1 MDNLFD
7 SLSEDWVSQPG
18 SQHSSPAVRD
28 SPTSMIDGS
37 QSRIPMPKSRTSSAT
52 HNIGGSVSERRASSR
67 MSTGSQKNV
76 LKART
81 QSELNSSKR
90 RTLDGQKKAQ
100 GTMSS
105 QIPGGTL
112 ASRDGNNDAAPQG
125 TVQYRSLGSQKE
137 NLQATPEW
145 KKRLVKGGV
154 GPAPQTDLF
163 SPKPVGLEGMF
174 RPPTVKSKTPQKS
187 PGRKL
192 RTTSEGKPSVGQSS
206 VSRSSSQHVGKEKV
220 AVVVPEG
227 RNQKNQEKKSIA
239 YLPNGSPSAHDN
251 KEMSPAGSVG
261 SKGYSLSDGFSP
273 VYISK
278 HESSDG
284 QVNYAAI
291 DTSMRRL
298 NSNMDRLKIERQRQA
313 SSRTAER
320 HISHS
325 ATSASERTAIRDA
338 VNEITSQSLPDD
350 LSMGTDAFASNGGFV
365 SVKRGGYSDDG
376 SFQRRPLSP
385 SSSMNGLDAPNVA
398 QGEKLHDPKSAK
410 GLSQAE
416 QDLNPPT
423 PKTPPQPMQGAQS
436 SPERPRSSGSPLKLF
451 DKYDTFTN
459 DRLIR
464 RMSKFEE
471 TLGQHE
477 PDFDDTHNDCR
488 TSSPSTG
495 SRSLLKSRST
505 SQRNVSRTTSR
516 YSSFGEGNLDDYD
529 FPLPLQEEPALP
541 HLPHPHPGS
550 LDTANSTAH
559 GSRRKARRSSVTRT
573 HSKFHHSGSDAT
585 GNRSSHQN
593 HVPEAEQEES
603 ERELVYA
610 ETPQTLNG
618 KRIHSSPEKNHER
631 KRRRTIRSSEER
643 LQGVLAAQ
651 SYASDANR
659 ITSTALVGKKRKDA
673 LYEKEQQAADPH
685 VLAMRQMRRP
695 RNPTP
700 NHASSSAMNAPED
713 SILDFRNSFRE
724 HKSSQSNADIDAP
737 TQIVAGALATV
748 AVNAAQ
754 NVTAKSRKASVNTAD
769 FFNEAQQIMRLIRA
783 ERRPQSNQTT
793 ADASKVEPP
802 IIHEESFLAESTRD
816 EFSRPPS
823 REGGTLRD
831 RRAPAQLN
839 SRIVSQLRKFEDEDD
854 LGLALPSS
862 IKELR
867 MSRSRSRSRTPS
879 DISVP
884 NLDQEGG
891 RSVTSDPPNIRIL
904 ERHRHEQADMIQPH
918 ESQDHLNNRP
928 RQDSQTSFNSTKRSL
943 PTGSSGSSHTR
954 MIIAPDTV
962 AHLLSDQMAGMMF
975 DRERQMWVKNKGSL
989 NSNALD
995 VNESKGD
1002 GSEDDLFGDIPDL
1015 SVDEMNE
1022 LQMVKNAVSASN
1034 SIGSRATRVESQ
1046 DYAAPNPPIRN
1057 ESDARQRAD
1066 GERPRTADGK
1076 TVGPAEDSSAPSKF
1090 THFASSGPAPST
1102 RATSWGDEQWSQ
1114 KPQSQQAPNL
1124 PVVVENIGP
1133 PDSEEVEHEI
1143 SILEGRAAK
1152 PPNRK
1157 GDLRRQA
1164 RVVTVAFSS
1173 PLVDHMQSPDIHES
1187 WDQGERVESSD
1198 TPSRRHVQ
1206 RTPISSMRKSI
1217 MSCSRRMSFGDRSLM
1232 GPPMSRLD
1240 ENEEMS
1246 LVQYSA
1252 PPDRTFNPVMSTPLP
1267 LTRSVL
1273 LPPTAGKCSS
1283 MGFSLS
1289 PLADFTVHQIDRP
1302 VDADPRL
1309 LPSRHIAHVENRLSL
1324 TAQGLVKHLTDIEPF
1339 EPYWEYIRSADLHDR
1354 SLTSLHMLDEFCGC
1368 LEELDISNNEVSS
1381 TEGIPSSVRLL
1392 NVRGNCLSNMSAWHH
1407 LQHLQYLDISGNNL
1421 TTLKG
1426 LHSLVHLR
1434 ALKADC
1440 NQIQELRGLEELDG
1454 LLSLSLR
1461 GNQVREVN
1469 FHEYYLYV
1477 AHFQKP
1483 RTY

>member
-1 MDNLFD
+1 
-7 SLSEDWVSQPG
+7 
-18 SQHSSPAVRD
+18 
-28 SPTSMIDGS
+28 
-37 QSRIPMPKSRTSSAT
+37 MPKSRTSSAT
-52 HNIGGSVSERRASSR
+52 RNISGGVSERRASSR

-81 QSELNSSKR
+81 QSELNSSSR

-105 QIPGGTL
+105 QKSGGTL
-112 ASRDGNNDAAPQG
+112 ASRDGNNDAALQG
-125 TVQYRSLGSQKE
+125 TVQHRSLGSQKE

-145 KKRLVKGGV
+145 RKRLVKGGA

-187 PGRKL
+187 PGRKP
-192 RTTSEGKPSVGQSS
+192 RTTSEGKTSDGQLSVPPSA
-206 VSRSSSQHVGKEKV
+206 SQHVGKEKV
-220 AVVVPEG
+220 AVVVAGE

-239 YLPNGSPSAHDN
+239 YLPNGSPSADNN
-251 KEMSPAGSVG
+251 KEMSPAGSIS
-261 SKGYSLSDGFSP
+261 SKGHNLSDGFSP

-298 NSNMDRLKIERQRQA
+298 NSNMDRVKIERQRQA
-313 SSRTAER
+313 SSQTAER
-320 HISHS
+320 HVSHS

-338 VNEITSQSLPDD
+338 VNDMTSQSLPDD

-385 SSSMNGLDAPNVA
+385 SSSMNELDAPDVA
-398 QGEKLHDPKSAK
+398 HREKLHDSDSAK
-410 GLSQAE
+410 SLFQAE
-416 QDLNPPT
+416 QDLNPST
-423 PKTPPQPMQGAQS
+423 PKTPPQPRREAQS

-459 DRLIR
+459 DRLMR

-471 TLGQHE
+471 TLGQQE
-477 PDFDDTHNDCR
+477 PDSDDTHDDRR
-488 TSSPSTG
+488 TSSPSAG
-495 SRSLLKSRST
+495 SKSLQRSRST
-505 SQRNVSRTTSR
+505 SQRHVSRTTSR

-529 FPLPLQEEPALP
+529 FPLPLQQEPALP
-541 HLPHPHPGS
+541 QLPRPNHAS
-550 LDTANSTAH
+550 LEAASSTIH
-559 GSRRKARRSSVTRT
+559 GSKRKTSRSSITRT
-573 HSKFHHSGSDAT
+573 HGKST
-585 GNRSSHQN
+585 RNRTSHQN
-593 HVPEAEQEES
+593 HGPEAEQGES
-603 ERELVYA
+603 EPELPFE
-610 ETPQTLNG
+610 ETQALNG
-618 KRIHSSPEKNHER
+618 KRIHSSPEKSHER

-643 LQGVLAAQ
+643 LQGDFAAQ
-651 SYASDANR
+651 SHAFDANR
-659 ITSTALVGKKRKDA
+659 TTSTALVGKKRKDA

-700 NHASSSAMNAPED
+700 NHASSSAMTAPED
-713 SILDFRNSFRE
+713 EALDFKTSFRE
-724 HKSSQSNADIDAP
+724 HKSSLSNAEIDAP

-754 NVTAKSRKASVNTAD
+754 NITAKTRKASVNTAD

-783 ERRPQSNQTT
+783 ERRPQSNHTT
-793 ADASKVEPP
+793 ADASDVEPP
-802 IIHEESFLAESTRD
+802 VIHEDSTIADSTRD

-862 IKELR
+862 VQELR
-867 MSRSRSRSRTPS
+867 MLRSRTPS
-879 DISVP
+879 ESSVVP
-884 NLDQEGG
+884 SLDQEGG

-904 ERHRHEQADMIQPH
+904 ERHLHDQADMIQSH
-918 ESQDHLNNRP
+918 ESQAALSYRP
-928 RQDSQTSFNSTKRSL
+928 RQDSQTSIASTKRSL
-943 PTGSSGSSHTR
+943 PTGSSSSSHTR

-962 AHLLSDQMAGMMF
+962 AHLLSDQMAGMIF

-995 VNESKGD
+995 MNESKGD

-1034 SIGSRATRVESQ
+1034 SIGSKATRVESQ
-1046 DYAAPNPPIRN
+1046 DYAAPISPTEN
-1057 ESDARQRAD
+1057 ESDTGQRAD
-1066 GERPRTADGK
+1066 RDRPRTADGK
-1076 TVGPAEDSSAPSKF
+1076 AIGSAEDSSAPSKF
-1090 THFASSGPAPST
+1090 SHFASSGPAPST
-1102 RATSWGDEQWSQ
+1102 RATSWGDELWSQ

-1124 PVVVENIGP
+1124 PVVVENISP
-1133 PDSEEVEHEI
+1133 PQSEEVEHEI
-1143 SILEGRAAK
+1143 SILEGRAAE

-1187 WDQGERVESSD
+1187 WDHGERVESSD
-1198 TPSRRHVQ
+1198 TPSRRRVQ
-1206 RTPISSMRKSI
+1206 RTPINSMRKSI
-1217 MSCSRRMSFGDRSLM
+1217 LSSSRRMSFGDRSLM

-1252 PPDRTFNPVMSTPLP
+1252 RADFPLNQAMSTPLP

-1273 LPPTAGKCSS
+1273 LPPTAGRDLS

-1309 LPSRHIAHVENRLSL
+1309 LPSRYVAQVENRLSL
-1324 TAQGLVKHLTDIEPF
+1324 TAQGLVKQLTDIEPF

-1368 LEELDISNNEVSS
+1368 LEELDISNNEISS

-1407 LQHLQYLDISGNNL
+1407 LQHLQYLDVSHNNL

-1426 LHSLVHLR
+1426 LQSLFHLR

-1440 NQIQELRGLEELDG
+1440 NQIQELCGLEELDG

-1461 GNQVREVN
+1461 GNQMREVN

-1477 AHFQKP
+1477 SHFRKP
-1483 RTY
+1483 RAC

>member
-1 MDNLFD
+1 
-7 SLSEDWVSQPG
+7 
-18 SQHSSPAVRD
+18 
-28 SPTSMIDGS
+28 
-37 QSRIPMPKSRTSSAT
+37 MPKSRTSSAT
-52 HNIGGSVSERRASSR
+52 HNISGGVSERRASSR

-81 QSELNSSKR
+81 QSELNSSNR

-100 GTMSS
+100 GTLPS

-112 ASRDGNNDAAPQG
+112 ASRDGDNNSAPQG
-125 TVQYRSLGSQKE
+125 TVQHRSLGSQKE

-145 KKRLVKGGV
+145 KKRLVKGGA

-174 RPPTVKSKTPQKS
+174 RPPTVKSKTPKKS

-192 RTTSEGKPSVGQSS
+192 RATSEGKPSDGQSS
-206 VSRSSSQHVGKEKV
+206 VSRSASQEVEKEKV
-220 AVVVPEG
+220 AVVVPEE
-227 RNQKNQEKKSIA
+227 RNQKSQRKKSIA
-239 YLPNGSPSAHDN
+239 HLPNGSPSADDN
-251 KEMSPAGSVG
+251 KEVSPAGSVS
-261 SKGYSLSDGFSP
+261 SKGHSLSDGFSP

-298 NSNMDRLKIERQRQA
+298 NSNMDRLKIERQRQS

-320 HISHS
+320 HVSHS

-338 VNEITSQSLPDD
+338 VNDITSQSLPDD

-385 SSSMNGLDAPNVA
+385 SSSMNGADAPNVA
-398 QGEKLHDPKSAK
+398 HEENLNDRESAK
-410 GLSQAE
+410 VLSQAE

-423 PKTPPQPMQGAQS
+423 PKTPPQPRREAQS

-459 DRLIR
+459 DRLFR

-488 TSSPSTG
+488 TSDPSAG
-495 SRSLLKSRST
+495 PKSLQRSRST
-505 SQRNVSRTTSR
+505 SQRHVSRTTSR

-529 FPLPLQEEPALP
+529 FPQPLQEEPALP
-541 HLPHPHPGS
+541 QLPHPHPGS
-550 LDTANSTAH
+550 MDAASSTAH
-559 GSRRKARRSSVTRT
+559 GSRRKASRGSVTRT
-573 HSKFHHSGSDAT
+573 HSKPHHSGSDST
-585 GNRSSHQN
+585 RNRSSLQN
-593 HVPEAEQEES
+593 YVSEAEQEES
-603 ERELVYA
+603 ERELLYA

-618 KRIHSSPEKNHER
+618 KRMHSSPEKNPER
-631 KRRRTIRSSEER
+631 KRRRTVRSSEER
-643 LQGVLAAQ
+643 LQGDLAAH

-659 ITSTALVGKKRKDA
+659 TTSTALVGKKRKDA

-700 NHASSSAMNAPED
+700 NHASSSAMNAPEG
-713 SILDFRNSFRE
+713 SVLDFRSSFRE
-724 HKSSQSNADIDAP
+724 HNSPQSPADVDAP

-754 NVTAKSRKASVNTAD
+754 NITSKSRKASVNTAD

-783 ERRPQSNQTT
+783 ERRPQSNHTT
-793 ADASKVEPP
+793 ADASNVEPP
-802 IIHEESFLAESTRD
+802 IIHEESFFAESTRD

-862 IKELR
+862 VKELR
-867 MSRSRSRSRTPS
+867 ISRSRTTS
-879 DISVP
+879 ESSVGH

-891 RSVTSDPPNIRIL
+891 RSVTSDPSNIRIL
-904 ERHRHEQADMIQPH
+904 ERHLHDRANMSQPH
-918 ESQDHLNNRP
+918 ESQDPLSNRP
-928 RQDSQTSFNSTKRSL
+928 RQDSQTSFTSTKRSL

-962 AHLLSDQMAGMMF
+962 AHLLSDQMAGMIF

-995 VNESKGD
+995 MNESKGD

-1034 SIGSRATRVESQ
+1034 SIGSRATRVEIQ
-1046 DYAAPNPPIRN
+1046 DYAAPDPLTRN
-1057 ESDARQRAD
+1057 ESDARQRND
-1066 GERPRTADGK
+1066 RDRPRTADGK
-1076 TVGPAEDSSAPSKF
+1076 TIGPAEDSSAPSKF
-1090 THFASSGPAPST
+1090 SHFASSGPAPTT
-1102 RATSWGDEQWSQ
+1102 RATSWGDDHWSQ
-1114 KPQSQQAPNL
+1114 KPQSQQAPDL

-1133 PDSEEVEHEI
+1133 LQSEEVEHEI

-1187 WDQGERVESSD
+1187 WDHGERVESGES
-1198 TPSRRHVQ
+1198 PSRRHVQ
-1206 RTPISSMRKSI
+1206 RTPISSVKRSI
-1217 MSCSRRMSFGDRSLM
+1217 LSSSRRMSFGDRSLM

-1252 PPDRTFNPVMSTPLP
+1252 RPDRTFNQAMSTPLP
-1267 LTRSVL
+1267 LTRSIL
-1273 LPPTAGKCSS
+1273 LPPTAGKGSS

-1302 VDADPRL
+1302 IDADARL
-1309 LPSRHIAHVENRLSL
+1309 LPSRYMAQVENRVSL
-1324 TAQGLVKHLTDIEPF
+1324 TAQSLVKHLTDIEPF

-1392 NVRGNCLSNMSAWHH
+1392 NVRGNCLSNMSAWHR
-1407 LQHLQYLDISGNNL
+1407 LQHLQYLDVSHNNL

-1426 LHSLVHLR
+1426 LQSLFHLR

-1483 RTY
+1483 RTC